1 MAPGRPS
8 IRPMRWW
15 DIPAVDSLE
24 RELFPNDPWSV
35 EQWWRE
41 LATLHNHYWVA
52 EENSKIIGYAGL
64 SVQAPDSDIQTIAVG
79 TEHQGQ
85 GMGVQLLDHMLHRA
99 RELGVRST
107 FLEVRTDNAPA
118 IALYDNAGFERI
130 SERRNY
136 YPDGSSATI
145 MRRIEPSEKS
155 S

>member
-1 MAPGRPS
+1 MTRTRPEFRS
-8 IRPMRWW
+8 MRWW

-24 RELFPNDPWSV
+24 HSLFPNDPWSV

-41 LATLHNHYWVA
+41 LATLHNHYWVV
-52 EENSKIIGYAGL
+52 EEDSKIVGYAGL
-64 SVQAPDSDIQTIAVG
+64 SVQAPDSDIQTIAIDPQS
-79 TEHQGQ
+79 QGR
-85 GMGVQLLDHMLHRA
+85 GLGARLLAEMLKRA
-99 RELGVRST
+99 RELGVRSI

-118 IALYDNAGFERI
+118 IALYNKAGFERI
-130 SERRNY
+130 SERCNY

>member
-1 MAPGRPS
+1 MTPVRPE

-15 DIPAVDSLE
+15 DIPTVDSLE
-24 RELFPNDPWSV
+24 RKLFPNDPWSI

-52 EENSKIIGYAGL
+52 EEDRKIIGYAGL
-64 SVQAPDSDIQTIAVG
+64 SVQAPDSDVQTIAIDSEV
-79 TEHQGQ
+79 QGQ
-85 GMGVQLLDHMLHRA
+85 GLGALLLHEMLNRA

-107 FLEVRTDNAPA
+107 FLEVRTDNTPA
-118 IALYDNAGFERI
+118 IALYSKAGFERI